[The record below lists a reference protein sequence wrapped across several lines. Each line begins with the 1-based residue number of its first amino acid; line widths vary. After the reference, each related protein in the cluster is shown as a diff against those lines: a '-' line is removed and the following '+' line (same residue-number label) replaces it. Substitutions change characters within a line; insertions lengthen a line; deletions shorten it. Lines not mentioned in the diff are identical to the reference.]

1 MSNILVKTTSFEKKI
16 INSLNN
22 IPNDIENNKK
32 LSILVLILF
41 EILYKNN
48 IEIKNKICNYLI
60 KKNILDSDI
69 LSSEYSKL
77 KFILEKMIISIE
89 PNDTVM
95 SRSDVVF
102 DGKPLTFKQKQIK
115 NINDNNVYRENYNEI
130 EKIANSSFGNVY
142 KVYHKFEESYYAMKK
157 IFITEELLNLNYNFF
172 KEVQIFSKLYHPHI
186 VRYYTSFIL
195 LDEISNDAFNND
207 DDIEEKVN
215 NTTSIL
221 FIQMELCDYTFR
233 DYIDN
238 YKKNDNEII
247 MLSYFLEILNG
258 IQYLHSLNIIHRDI
272 KPTNIY
278 MLNNVIKIGDFGLST
293 QHINNNEDFM
303 LSNDIGTDFYNAPE
317 IESGFYNEKID
328 IYSCGKILLEL
339 LLSSK
344 KTYCEKYKNMKNIVE
359 NINNNKSNEKFFDIK
374 YDKIIKKALAQNI
387 EERYNI
393 EEFIYDIITIIKSI

>member
-1 MSNILVKTTSFEKKI
+1 MSSLLVKTTSFDKKI

-60 KKNILDSDI
+60 KKNILDGSV

-77 KFILEKMIISIE
+77 KFILEKMLVSMD
-89 PNDTVM
+89 P
-95 SRSDVVF
+95 
-102 DGKPLTFKQKQIK
+102 KQIK

-130 EKIANSSFGNVY
+130 EKIANSSFGSVY

-172 KEVQIFSKLYHPHI
+172 KEVQIFSKLYHPNI

-195 LDEISNDAFNND
+195 IDEISNDEFND
-207 DDIEEKVN
+207 DEEIEERVN

-233 DYIDN
+233 DYID
-238 YKKNDNEII
+238 
-247 MLSYFLEILNG
+247 
-258 IQYLHSLNIIHRDI
+258 
-272 KPTNIY
+272 
-278 MLNNVIKIGDFGLST
+278 
-293 QHINNNEDFM
+293 
-303 LSNDIGTDFYNAPE
+303 
-317 IESGFYNEKID
+317 
-328 IYSCGKILLEL
+328 
-339 LLSSK
+339 
-344 KTYCEKYKNMKNIVE
+344 KYVE
-359 NINNNKSNEKFFDIK
+359 NDDGLKMLK
-374 YDKIIKKALAQNI
+374 YFY
-387 EERYNI
+387 YN
-393 EEFIYDIITIIKSI
+393 FQ

>member
-1 MSNILVKTTSFEKKI
+1 MSTVIVKTTSFDKKI

-60 KKNILDSDI
+60 KKNILDDDI

-77 KFILEKMIISIE
+77 KFILEKMLVSME
-89 PNDTVM
+89 P
-95 SRSDVVF
+95 
-102 DGKPLTFKQKQIK
+102 KQIK

-130 EKIANSSFGNVY
+130 EKIANSSFGSVY

-172 KEVQIFSKLYHPHI
+172 KEVQIFSKLFHPNI

-195 LDEISNDAFNND
+195 IDEISNDDFND
-207 DDIEEKVN
+207 DEEIEEKVN

-221 FIQMELCDYTFR
+221 FIQMELCDCTFR
-233 DYIDN
+233 DYIEKYDE
-238 YKKNDNEII
+238 NDNGFK
-247 MLSYFLEILNG
+247 MLKYFLEILNG

-278 MLNNVIKIGDFGLST
+278 MLNNIIKIGDFGLST
-293 QHINNNEDFM
+293 QYVNNNEELM
-303 LSNDIGTDFYNAPE
+303 MSNDIGTNFYNAPE
-317 IESGFYNEKID
+317 IDSGFYNEKID
-328 IYSCGKILLEL
+328 IYSCGKILLEI

-344 KTYCEKYKNMKNIVE
+344 KTYCEKYTVMRNIIE
-359 NINNNKSNEKFFDIK
+359 NINNNQSNEKYLNVK
-374 YDKIIKKALAQNI
+374 YDKIIKKALTHNV

-393 EEFIYDIITIIKSI
+393 GEFIYDITTVINNILFN

>member
-1 MSNILVKTTSFEKKI
+1 MSSLLVKTTSFDKKI

-60 KKNILDSDI
+60 KKNILDGSV

-77 KFILEKMIISIE
+77 KFILEKMLVSMD
-89 PNDTVM
+89 P
-95 SRSDVVF
+95 
-102 DGKPLTFKQKQIK
+102 KQIK

-130 EKIANSSFGNVY
+130 EKIANSSFGSVY

-172 KEVQIFSKLYHPHI
+172 KEVQIFSKLFHPNI

-195 LDEISNDAFNND
+195 IDEISNDEFND
-207 DDIEEKVN
+207 DEEIEERVN

-233 DYIDN
+233 DYIDK
-238 YKKNDNEII
+238 YVENDDGLK
-247 MLSYFLEILNG
+247 MLKYFLEILNG

-278 MLNNVIKIGDFGLST
+278 MLNNIIKIGDFGLST
-293 QHINNNEDFM
+293 QYVNNNEDLM
-303 LSNDIGTDFYNAPE
+303 MSNDIGSDFYNAPE
-317 IESGFYNEKID
+317 IDSGFYNEKID
-328 IYSCGKILLEL
+328 IYSCGKILLEI

-344 KTYCEKYKNMKNIVE
+344 KTFSERYKIMKNIIE
-359 NINNNKSNEKFFDIK
+359 NINNNESNEKYLNVK
-374 YDKIIKKALAQNI
+374 YDKIIKKALTINI

-393 EEFIYDIITIIKSI
+393 GEFIYDITTVIKNI